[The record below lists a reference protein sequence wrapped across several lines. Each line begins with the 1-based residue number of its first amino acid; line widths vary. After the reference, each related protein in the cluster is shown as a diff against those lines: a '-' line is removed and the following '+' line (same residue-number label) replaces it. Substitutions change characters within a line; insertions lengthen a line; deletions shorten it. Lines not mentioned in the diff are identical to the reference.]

1 MDLGCFWTPGRPKV
15 VKGREG
21 TGREGKR
28 RNDVKQGRPRDAGVC
43 PRGFGGGSPGLK
55 GGTALENPPFGM

>member
-1 MDLGCFWTPGRPKV
+1 MIFGMVLGGVLGWIWDDFGTPGRPKV

-43 PRGFGGGSPGLK
+43 PG
-55 GGTALENPPFGM
+55 